1 VYLSFYSDGEP
12 LPPIPLTGADTA
24 MTTSERSQAYG
35 RVMRTLADLGPAK
48 LLADEQDLIRESADE
63 LLFDSPEAPAA
74 MQAVDD
80 LAQRLVESDRW
91 SQERADQLVDDIASC
106 GAPAVRA

>member
-1 VYLSFYSDGEP
+1 
-12 LPPIPLTGADTA
+12 
-24 MTTSERSQAYG
+24 
-35 RVMRTLADLGPAK
+35 
-48 LLADEQDLIRESADE
+48 
-63 LLFDSPEAPAA
+63 

>member
-1 VYLSFYSDGEP
+1 
-12 LPPIPLTGADTA
+12 

-48 LLADEQDLIRESADE
+48 LLADEQDIIRESADE

-80 LAQRLVESDRW
+80 LAQRLVDSDRW

>member
-1 VYLSFYSDGEP
+1 
-12 LPPIPLTGADTA
+12 

-35 RVMRTLADLGPAK
+35 RVMRTLTDLGPAK
-48 LLADEQDLIRESADE
+48 LLTDEQDLIRESADE

-74 MQAVDD
+74 LQAVDD
-80 LAQRLVESDRW
+80 LAQRLAESERW
-91 SQERADQLVDDIASC
+91 SQERAGQLVDDVASC

>member
-1 VYLSFYSDGEP
+1 
-12 LPPIPLTGADTA
+12 

-35 RVMRTLADLGPAK
+35 RVMRTLADVGPAK

-74 MQAVDD
+74 LQAVDD
-80 LAQRLVESDRW
+80 L
-91 SQERADQLVDDIASC
+91 
-106 GAPAVRA
+106 